1 MYRHI
6 LIPTDGSA
14 LSGMALEHGMAL
26 AASTKAKVTV
36 LTVSPP
42 FNAVAGVPGLTA
54 NAAEYKE
61 RAARQAA
68 SYLAVAHG
76 SAAAANVPCD
86 GLHVEH
92 DHPYRAI
99 IDTAASRGC
108 DVIVMASHS
117 RGGMAAIV
125 LGSETVKVLTH
136 SAIPVIVFRG
146 QRPADFFA
154 AS

>member
-14 LSGMALEHGMAL
+14 LSEMAIEHGMAL

-36 LTVSPP
+36 LTVSAP
-42 FNAVAGVPGLTA
+42 FNAVTAVPGITES
-54 NAAEYKE
+54 AAEYKE
-61 RAARQAA
+61 RAALLAA
-68 SYLAVAHG
+68 TYLAVAHG
-76 SAAAANVPCD
+76 AATAAKVPCE

-99 IDTAASRGC
+99 IDTAAMRGC
-108 DVIVMASHS
+108 DVIVMASHG
-117 RGGMAAIV
+117 RGGMAAVV
-125 LGSETVKVLTH
+125 LGSETLKVLTH
-136 SAIPVIVFRG
+136 SAIPVMVFRG